1 MQKRIDDPCSS
12 VKPVV
17 PTAFSGTDATGA
29 SRLAIVLSH
38 PTQYYSPWFRWLRA
52 HTPVEFRVFYLWDFG
67 VTNRRDPEF
76 GAKLVWD
83 VDLLS
88 GYDSEFVPNR
98 AARPG
103 TGHFWGLRN
112 PALPGRLAAWRPD
125 AVLLFGYHYYTHL
138 RAIAWC
144 RLHQVPLL
152 FRGDSHLLGQPQP
165 SQFKRL
171 ALRTLYRQF
180 AAVTYVGAANRAY
193 FETFGVPADR
203 LHFAPH
209 AVDHEHFDPT
219 NPAHQDAA
227 RQLRTE
233 LGLAPGRRVVL
244 FAGKLIPRKQ
254 PLALL
259 EAFLSIPRPDATLLF
274 VGDGEQ
280 KPVLQARSAQNPA
293 ADIRF
298 LPFAN
303 QSGMPARYLLAD
315 LFVLPSRGNSETWG
329 LAVNEAMHMGVPCL
343 VSDLVGCQRDLV
355 TDGET
360 GWVFR
365 AGDPAHLRA
374 KLDEA
379 LAALEDNPAGLKAR
393 VAARI
398 ADYTYQQ
405 TTDGLVC
412 ALKATHRTKQP

>member
-1 MQKRIDDPCSS
+1 
-12 VKPVV
+12 
-17 PTAFSGTDATGA
+17 
-29 SRLAIVLSH
+29 
-38 PTQYYSPWFRWLRA
+38 
-52 HTPVEFRVFYLWDFG
+52 
-67 VTNRRDPEF
+67 
-76 GAKLVWD
+76 
-83 VDLLS
+83 
-88 GYDSEFVPNR
+88 
-98 AARPG
+98 
-103 TGHFWGLRN
+103 
-112 PALPGRLAAWRPD
+112 
-125 AVLLFGYHYYTHL
+125 
-138 RAIAWC
+138 
-144 RLHQVPLL
+144 
-152 FRGDSHLLGQPQP
+152 
-165 SQFKRL
+165 
-171 ALRTLYRQF
+171 LYRQF

-227 RQLRTE
+227 RQLRAE

-254 PLALL
+254 PAALL
-259 EAFLSIPRPDATLLF
+259 EAFLSTPRPDATLLF
-274 VGDGEQ
+274 VGDGEM
-280 KPVLQARSAQNPA
+280 KPVLQARAVRNPA
-293 ADIRF
+293 ADVRF

-303 QSGMPARYLLAD
+303 QSEMPARYLLAD

-365 AGDPAHLRA
+365 AGDPTHLRA

-379 LAALEDNPAGLKAR
+379 LAALDREAIGFKS
-393 VAARI
+393 RI
-398 ADYTYQQ
+398 ATRITGYRYAQ
-405 TTDGLVC
+405 TTDGLLR
-412 ALKATHRTKQP
+412 AINHFRRPSR